1 MNEEAFQEAIRNI
14 RNNLS
19 RLERAGDYWS
29 EEDRDRLKQMF
40 EEGVGI
46 SEIAI
51 RLQRTEPAV
60 FQQSEK
66 MDLFHRKDRP
76 QRRKGANRNCNCHC
90 LSCEVDKRY
99 CPRHIDGQ
107 QRRGQTD
114 AGTV

>member
-1 MNEEAFQEAIRNI
+1 MTEDAFQEAIRNI

-29 EEDRDRLKQMF
+29 EEDRERLKQMF
-40 EEGVGI
+40 GEGIGI

-76 QRRKGANRNCNCHC
+76 RRRKGSQRSCKCHC
-90 LSCEVDKRY
+90 STCGVDKRC
-99 CPRHIDGQ
+99 CPRYIGVQ
-107 QRRGQTD
+107 
-114 AGTV
+114 